1 MALYEV
7 PELPKPGAEAEDP
20 PPVKHLLWLP
30 ASHVQTLVG
39 MPAGPPTAE
48 LLFVPRK
55 TQPKPRLESS
65 SVDNNTAADRSG
77 GSAGTPRMRS
87 LARRAS
93 DAATVST
100 SSTEE
105 VLNGGKKYPYSPE
118 SLA

>member
-20 PPVKHLLWLP
+20 PSVKHLLWLP

-39 MPAGPPTAE
+39 MPAGSPTAE

-55 TQPKPRLESS
+55 TQPKPPPESS
-65 SVDNNTAADRSG
+65 SSNHNNTLEKSVG
-77 GSAGTPRMRS
+77 GAGTPRVRS
-87 LARRAS
+87 AARKAS
-93 DAATVST
+93 DAATAST

-105 VLNGGKKYPYSPE
+105 VLNGVKN
-118 SLA
+118 A